1 MCEPFV
7 KMITDVPVI
16 NEVPVITAANATKL
30 VDLYFKSKEM
40 RLEAP
45 APSKFFIVWGNDN
58 YLNSKTPTGQAAGAT
73 GQVPQPDPQSY
84 NIFWA
89 IRLLAEGEKYDSDDV
104 EYHVKHN
111 PIFAE
116 INVGNSLK
124 RPNQAHLLRTAINA
138 YKRNAEK
145 LERAEKKALAE
156 EKDRAALI
164 DASISESTC
173 GRLRTLN
180 LIGSKL

>member
-16 NEVPVITAANATKL
+16 NEIPVITTANVTKL

-45 APSKFFIVWGNDN
+45 APSKFCIAWGNYN
-58 YLNSKTPTGQAAGAT
+58 YLNCKTATGEPAGAT
-73 GQVPQPDPQSY
+73 GQVPQPGPDAY

-116 INVGNSLK
+116 INAGNSLK
-124 RPNQAHLLRTAINA
+124 RLNQVHLLRSAINA

-145 LERAEKKALAE
+145 LEQAEKKALAA
-156 EKDRAALI
+156 EKERAALI
-164 DASISESTC
+164 DASISASTC
-173 GRLRTLN
+173 GRLTSLM
-180 LIGSKL
+180 LIASKL